1 MNNRNSILAVVAG
14 ILFGGLAFF
23 LLYQKTYEIEQKT
36 TPVGILVASHYISS
50 GSQLKADMVEK
61 KEVPE
66 SFVSPSAIH
75 DIREVDGL
83 MTLVP
88 ISAGEQILS
97 NKFGASEES
106 LAFALNPGYR
116 AYTIEVNETSGVGN
130 LIRPGNHVDI
140 ITKTESNKRDIT
152 SFVFQNVQV
161 LAVGQK
167 LDWGKQPKANPGTNS
182 TQGNDLNN
190 EYSTITLAVT
200 PEQSEI
206 LMFLEGHPLR
216 LVLRAPN
223 DNEIISIPPQGE
235 SEVMAKLGR
244 FAPRTQERN
253 IEIIHGNSK
262 SGE

>member
-1 MNNRNSILAVVAG
+1 MNNRNSLFALAAG
-14 ILFGGLAFF
+14 ILFGGLAFLF
-23 LLYQKTYEIEQKT
+23 LYQKASEIEQKT
-36 TPVGILVASHYISS
+36 TPIEILVASHYISPDS
-50 GSQLKADMVEK
+50 LLKADMVEK
-61 KEVPE
+61 KAVPE

-75 DIREVDGL
+75 DVREVEGL
-83 MTLVP
+83 ISLVP
-88 ISAGEQILS
+88 ISASEQILS

-106 LAFALNPGYR
+106 LAFVLNPGYR

-140 ITKTESNKRDIT
+140 ITKTESNKKDVT

-167 LDWGKQPKANPGTNS
+167 LDWRKQLKTNQSANS
-182 TQGNDLNN
+182 SQGSDLNN
-190 EYSTITLAVT
+190 GYSTVTLAVT

-223 DNEIISIPPQGE
+223 DDEIISIPPQSE
-235 SEVMAKLGR
+235 SEVMSKLGH
-244 FAPRTQERN
+244 FVPKTHEKS

-262 SGE
+262 QGD